1 MTTPPSADI
10 TAGLAGTGSVDAG
23 AAGLTSSGRAW
34 QRLRG
39 HRSARFGVAVLLL
52 YVIATIVLPL
62 VIHYDPN
69 RNNLSQAFL
78 PPEGGH
84 LLGTDELGRDELLRL
99 ALAARFTL
107 FVGVAAVAI
116 GLAVGLPLGAASGY
130 FGGWIDLLIQRLTDI
145 LLAFPGILLA
155 LALVAALGPGL
166 KNVIISVGITSIP
179 GFIRL
184 TRASALSIRELPYVE
199 AGRALGV
206 ASWKIVLRHIIPNS
220 LAPVIVQATL
230 QLGFAIL
237 VAAGLGFLGL
247 GVQPPTPEW
256 GSMLGLSRN
265 YIFSDQALVTFP
277 GLAIFGAVL
286 AFNLL
291 GDGLRDALDPRMK

>member
-1 MTTPPSADI
+1 MAAIRGSDLPVDLAEASA
-10 TAGLAGTGSVDAG
+10 AE
-23 AAGLTSSGRAW
+23 TSGGRTWA
-34 QRLRG
+34 RLRR
-39 HRSARFGVAVLLL
+39 HRSAWFGVGVLLA
-52 YVIATIVLPL
+52 YIAATITLPL
-62 VIHYDPN
+62 LLHYDPN
-69 RNNLSQAFL
+69 RNNLADAFL
-78 PPEGGH
+78 GPSPAH

-107 FVGVAAVAI
+107 FVGFAAVAI
-116 GLAVGLPLGAASGY
+116 GLAIGLPLGAASGY
-130 FGGWIDLLIQRLTDI
+130 FGGWIDLLIQRFTDI

-166 KNVIISVGITSIP
+166 KNVIVSVGITSIP

-184 TRASALSIRELPYVE
+184 VRASALSIRELPYVE
-199 AGRALGV
+199 AARALGV
-206 ASWKIVLRHIIPNS
+206 PSFLILLRHVIPNS

-265 YIFSDQALVTFP
+265 YIFSDQALVTYP
-277 GLAIFGAVL
+277 GLVIFGAVL

>member
-1 MTTPPSADI
+1 MAAIRGSDLPVDLAEASA
-10 TAGLAGTGSVDAG
+10 AE
-23 AAGLTSSGRAW
+23 TSGGRIWA
-34 QRLRG
+34 RLRR
-39 HRSARFGVAVLLL
+39 HRSAWFGVGVLLA
-52 YVIATIVLPL
+52 YIAATITLPL
-62 VIHYDPN
+62 LLHYDPN
-69 RNNLSQAFL
+69 RNNLADAFL
-78 PPEGGH
+78 GPSPAH

-107 FVGVAAVAI
+107 FVGFAAVAI
-116 GLAVGLPLGAASGY
+116 GLAIGLPLGAASGY
-130 FGGWIDLLIQRLTDI
+130 FGGWIDLLIQRFTDI

-166 KNVIISVGITSIP
+166 KNVIVSVGITSIP

-184 TRASALSIRELPYVE
+184 VRASALSIRELPYVE
-199 AGRALGV
+199 AARALGV
-206 ASWKIVLRHIIPNS
+206 PSFLILLRHVIPNS

-265 YIFSDQALVTFP
+265 YIFSDQALVTYP